1 MSPYSLEPPE
11 RDILMKIIK
20 ACQLPGEAALLHA
33 AIADF
38 SITGPRSHYADWLAA
53 KGDAGRAHT
62 VRATIKAYHAIR
74 SDELADVS
82 GDAAWLSMVGV
93 PILRAFIESAADYP
107 RSEMESFRDLV
118 FAKLCP
124 ALSLTC
130 SAMERDPDIGA
141 SHMWGLP
148 DLPEDQIWPKVAEVS
163 NWFDAKEQLP
173 PENHC
178 AFLGQFSFRDLSE
191 TVFGQELPS
200 SGGFS
205 VFTIAEVEELGIVE
219 TVIRPWDNAQSSTR
233 REAPVDLIEDKLG
246 DQTNAPA
253 PPEAIELTETLSL
266 PDASWGPF
274 GNAIPNCQWGEPH
287 HDLYYELMDV
297 CSPHKMGFGGYLRAT
312 SGADPS
318 PDINARRFA
327 VLPTRPDTGTLHFS
341 IPAGDLKA
349 GKLDRVQYVWND
361 WDS

>member
-1 MSPYSLEPPE
+1 MSLYTLTTPE

-38 SITGPRSHYADWLAA
+38 SNTGPRSHYADWLAA

-74 SDELADVS
+74 SDELVDLS

-93 PILRAFIESAADYP
+93 PLLRAFIESAADYP
-107 RSEMESFRDLV
+107 RPEMESFRDLV
-118 FAKLCP
+118 FANLRP

-130 SAMERDPDIGA
+130 SAMEKDPDIGV

-148 DLPEDQIWPKVAEVS
+148 DLPEDQAWPKLAEVS

-173 PENHC
+173 VENHC
-178 AFLGQFSFRDLSE
+178 AFLGQFSFQDLGE

-205 VFTIAEVEELGIVE
+205 VFTITEVEELGIVE
-219 TVIRPWDNAQSSTR
+219 TVIRPWDNAQSLTR
-233 REAPVDLIEDKLG
+233 REAPADVIEDKLG
-246 DQTNAPA
+246 DQENAPA
-253 PPEAIELTETLSL
+253 PPEEIEVTETLSL
-266 PDASWGPF
+266 PDATDGPF
-274 GNAIPNCQWGEPH
+274 ANEFPKCQWGEPY
-287 HDLYYELMDV
+287 HDLYSDLMEL
-297 CSPHKMGFGGYLRAT
+297 CSPHIMGFGGYLRGT

-318 PDINARRFA
+318 PNTNARRFA
-327 VLPTRPDTGTLHFS
+327 VLPTRPDTGTVHFS

-349 GKLDRVQYVWND
+349 GRLDRVQYVWND